1 MSFDFDRSH
10 IIDRITQRDP
20 NSGPRSDADLTSDWN
35 DLISKDQSF
44 RPAAVLVPLVE
55 RPSGLTV
62 LLTERSPDLPSH
74 AGQVAFP
81 GGRIDDTDKGPEH
94 AALRE
99 AQEEVGLDPDWTQL
113 VGRLDHYHTGTGF
126 QITPIVGFVSP
137 VFTLEQ
143 LVLEEAEVAAVFEVP
158 LSFLMNPDNHELHS
172 IDYKGRERIY
182 YAMPYDGH
190 YIWGA
195 TAGMLVNL
203 SHVLR
208 GTMPSHSGAA

>member
-1 MSFDFDRSH
+1 MSILSRPHIEDRLLNRMP
-10 IIDRITQRDP
+10 DAEA
-20 NSGPRSDADLTSDWN
+20 RSDADLTPYWD
-35 DLISKDQSF
+35 DLMPKGRVL

-62 LLTERSPDLPSH
+62 LLTERSAELPSH

-81 GGRIDDTDKGPEH
+81 GGRIDDTDHGPEA

-99 AQEEVGLDPDWTQL
+99 AEEEVGLNPAWTTL

-126 QITPIVGFVSP
+126 RITPIVGFVEP
-137 VFTLEQ
+137 AFTLNE
-143 LVLEEAEVAAVFEVP
+143 LVLEEAEVAKVFEVP
-158 LSFLMNPDNHELHS
+158 LSFLMDPSNHEKHA

-182 YAMPYDGH
+182 YAMPYQGH

-195 TAGMLVNL
+195 TAGMLVNM
-203 SHVLR
+203 SHILH
-208 GTMPSHSGAA
+208 GTMPETSGAA